1 MKCPRCG
8 STHIS
13 NREVGMRTSAT
24 LGGLVGAATGI
35 NSALRGAQ
43 VGVAVGASAG
53 AVGVVAGGLTGVLI
67 AGLLSGSA
75 GCALGSLVGRVLDA
89 NFLDNR
95 TCLGC
100 GLTFR
105 ESSDV
110 GSLNVHFTAT
120 AAAVA
125 PTGELSG
132 ETPNSPGFQGRP
144 LPDD

>member
-1 MKCPRCG
+1 MNCPRCG

-43 VGVAVGASAG
+43 A
-53 AVGVVAGGLTGVLI
+53 GVVIGGTAGPVGMIAGGLTGVLI

-105 ESSDV
+105 ETSDM
-110 GSLNVHFTAT
+110 GSLNVQVTAM
-120 AAAVA
+120 A
-125 PTGELSG
+125 PQ
-132 ETPNSPGFQGRP
+132 SPQSPLQPAHAGGFDPG
-144 LPDD
+144 DD

>member
-43 VGVAVGASAG
+43 VGLAIGATVGP
-53 AVGVVAGGLTGVLI
+53 VGLVAGGLTGVLI

-105 ESSDV
+105 ESSDT
-110 GSLNVHFTAT
+110 GSLNVQFTAT
-120 AAAVA
+120 AAAPVPEPAA
-125 PTGELSG
+125 PARFDGGE
-132 ETPNSPGFQGRP
+132 EHPQ
-144 LPDD
+144 

>member
-43 VGVAVGASAG
+43 AGVTIGASAG
-53 AVGVVAGGLTGVLI
+53 PVGMVAGGLTGVLI

-110 GSLNVHFTAT
+110 GSLNVQFTAT
-120 AAAVA
+120 AAAPASPAA
-125 PTGELSG
+125 PPAHFDSG
-132 ETPNSPGFQGRP
+132 QDYPG
-144 LPDD
+144 

>member
-43 VGVAVGASAG
+43 AGVVIGGGAGPVGM
-53 AVGVVAGGLTGVLI
+53 VAGGLTGVLI

-75 GCALGSLVGRVLDA
+75 GCALGSLVGRVLDS

-95 TCLGC
+95 ACLGC

-105 ESSDV
+105 ESSDF
-110 GSLNVHFTAT
+110 GSLNVEITAT
-120 AAAVA
+120 VPTATSPAA
-125 PTGELSG
+125 
-132 ETPNSPGFQGRP
+132 SPPHFDGQEEY
-144 LPDD
+144 PD